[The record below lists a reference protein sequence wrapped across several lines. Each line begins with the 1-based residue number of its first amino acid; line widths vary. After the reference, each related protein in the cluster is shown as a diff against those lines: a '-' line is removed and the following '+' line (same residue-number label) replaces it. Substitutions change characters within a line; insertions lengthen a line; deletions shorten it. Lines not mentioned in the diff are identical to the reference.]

1 MSHEFRTGLTDLG
14 NGCFAWLQHDGGW
27 GLANSGL
34 ISDSG
39 QSLIVDTLY
48 DHRTTRAM
56 LDAYRDA
63 APGAGFDIVVNTH
76 ANGDHTYGN
85 DLVHGARIITSRA
98 AAEDMPDPAKR
109 AALLRN
115 WRDHGEY
122 GAWVHETYAQMF
134 DFEGIVLAGATET
147 FDEATT
153 LTVGTREVRLTV
165 LGPAHTRGD
174 LIVHSPAD
182 RVVYTGDLLFSDAHP
197 AIWAG
202 PVGNWIAAC
211 DHIEALDVDVIV
223 PGHGPLSDKRHVRA
237 MRDYLVQVRDETRA
251 RYDAGLTEAECVAEI
266 SLDNFR
272 HWREAERI
280 VLNVNAL
287 YREFSG
293 GTHKTDRQD
302 LFRRLR
308 AHAKACACCGR
319 DHHGGGQ

>member
-1 MSHEFRTGLTDLG
+1 MPKDFKTGLESLG
-14 NGCFAWLQHDGGW
+14 NGCFAWIQHDGGW

-48 DHRTTRAM
+48 DHRTTRVM
-56 LDAYRDA
+56 LDAYRDVHST
-63 APGAGFDIVVNTH
+63 GFDVVVNTH

-98 AAEDMPDPAKR
+98 AAEDMPDPTKR
-109 AALLRN
+109 AALLRD
-115 WRDHGEY
+115 WEAHGHY
-122 GAWVHETYAQMF
+122 GAWVHETYAEMF
-134 DFEGIVLAGATET
+134 DFEGIAYAGPTET
-147 FDEATT
+147 FDEETT
-153 LTVGTREVRLTV
+153 LTVGTRELRLRV

-174 LIVHSPAD
+174 LIVYSPSD
-182 RVVYTGDLLFSDAHP
+182 RVVYTGDLLFADAHP

-211 DHIEALDVDVIV
+211 DYIEGLDVDVIV
-223 PGHGPLSDKRHVRA
+223 PGHGALSDKTHVRA
-237 MRDYLVQVRDETRA
+237 MRDYLVYVRDETRA
-251 RYDAGLTEAECVAEI
+251 RYDAGLSEADCVAEI
-266 SLDNFR
+266 SLENFR

-287 YREFSG
+287 YHEFSG
-293 GTHKTDRQD
+293 GTHKTDKDD

-308 AHAKACACCGR
+308 AYTKACACCGGH
-319 DHHGGGQ
+319 HHGDTP

>member
-1 MSHEFRTGLTDLG
+1 MAQPFTTKLETLG
-14 NGCFAWLQHDGGW
+14 NGCFAWIQHDGGW

-34 ISDSG
+34 VSDGG

-48 DHRTTRAM
+48 DHHTTRRM

-63 APGAGFDIVVNTH
+63 VPGAGFDIVVNTH

-85 DLVHGARIITSRA
+85 DLVQGARIVASRA

-115 WRDHGEY
+115 WQAHGEY
-122 GAWVHETYAQMF
+122 GAWVHETYAAMF
-134 DFEGIVLAGATET
+134 DFEGITLAGATEH
-147 FDEATT
+147 FDET
-153 LTVGTREVRLTV
+153 LTLQVGTKQVTLTT

-174 LIVHSPAD
+174 LIVHVPDD
-182 RVVYTGDLLFSDAHP
+182 RVVYTGDLLFSGAHP

-211 DHIEALDVDVIV
+211 DHIAALDVDVIV
-223 PGHGPLSDKRHVRA
+223 PGHGPLSDKSHVRA
-237 MRDYLVQVRDETRA
+237 MRDYLTYIRDETRA

-266 SLDNFR
+266 CLDAFR

-293 GTHKTDRQD
+293 GTHETDRQD

-308 AHAKACACCGR
+308 AYTRGCTCGR
-319 DHHGGGQ
+319 H